1 LQGFG
6 FDAAKNVGK
15 YAFLQPKTGKFT
27 PHNTLH
33 KNTRKTPKF
42 KPYLAG
48 LGYAVP
54 LVCKENERL
63 F

>member
-42 KPYLAG
+42 KLYLFNAD
-48 LGYAVP
+48 LL
-54 LVCKENERL
+54 LVYGWILCV